1 MECKKCHSQLSDY
14 LEGKLNMQKMQAMA
28 AHLNVCSD
36 CHSFASFLKSTFDII
51 QEEKQ
56 IQPDA
61 FMYSRIMAGIVSIP
75 ARGKVKNNFL
85 TLRWITAVAAG
96 LVLLIGVFGGLGLGR
111 VLTPS
116 EQPDESELS
125 GFAYLIN
132 DLETEPIENFLLE
145 L

>member
-14 LEGKLNMQKMQAMA
+14 LEGKLEKQEMQEIA

-36 CHSFASFLKSTFDII
+36 CSSFAIFLKSTLDII
-51 QEEKQ
+51 EEEKQ

-61 FMYSRIMAGIVSIP
+61 FMYSRIMAGLDSLSTE
-75 ARGKVKNNFL
+75 GNVKKNFL
-85 TLRWITAVAAG
+85 TLRWIPAVAAG

-111 VLTPS
+111 ALAPAYH
-116 EQPDESELS
+116 PDESEIS

-132 DLETEPIENFLLE
+132 DLENEPIENFLLD